1 MYISRYAVTSWGP
14 YYFQAAKHYS
24 LTEANLLVSINAICG
39 ILGTASSGFVSDK
52 WFGGHRNKPALIFGL
67 MNATA
72 LSLMLFAPQSWLTDI
87 LSMVIFGLAIGA
99 LICFLGGLMA
109 TDIASKQASGAA
121 LGVVGIMSYLAA
133 GIQDIAS
140 GYLIEGNKTVVNGV
154 TTYDFSA
161 ISVFWVSA
169 AILSML
175 FALLTWK
182 KT

>member
-1 MYISRYAVTSWGP
+1 MALLRTAFSASR
-14 YYFQAAKHYS
+14 
-24 LTEANLLVSINAICG
+24 
-39 ILGTASSGFVSDK
+39 
-52 WFGGHRNKPALIFGL
+52 
-67 MNATA
+67 
-72 LSLMLFAPQSWLTDI
+72 
-87 LSMVIFGLAIGA
+87 
-99 LICFLGGLMA
+99 
-109 TDIASKQASGAA
+109 AA

-140 GYLIEGNKTVVNGV
+140 GYLIEGNKTVVNGI